1 MTEELKIVEGM
12 TEEEKA
18 RGEEFAFGGIN
29 AAVEFVDLHGIEPS
43 TMLAAIGSMFWT
55 YLMMISPVHGMSS
68 NIDNALKYMNQS
80 AEEARGRIKEREWA
94 EKMTHGQKG
103 NA

>member
-1 MTEELKIVEGM
+1 
-12 TEEEKA
+12 
-18 RGEEFAFGGIN
+18 
-29 AAVEFVDLHGIEPS
+29 
-43 TMLAAIGSMFWT
+43 MFWT